1 MNKKGTTLVIIESP
15 GKIKS
20 ISNYLGAG
28 YIVKASVG
36 HVVGLEKSTIFISY
50 GAPQ

>member
-1 MNKKGTTLVIIESP
+1 MKVTLVIIESP

-36 HVVGLEKSTIFISY
+36 HVMGLEKSTFHSLLCKFL
-50 GAPQ
+50 